1 MQDSPNLPYQM
12 PLVAFKKEMGP
23 SEEFKRKEVPDAL
36 LEVLEPFLAP
46 YKAGWASF
54 AD

>member
-1 MQDSPNLPYQM
+1 MRMRNVL
-12 PLVAFKKEMGP
+12 LVALGFFLLTEWVSSKKLRC
-23 SEEFKRKEVPDAL
+23 F
-36 LEVLEPFLAP
+36 EVLEPFLAP